1 MKRKIYDR
9 LLEWKAK
16 SNGSTALLIDG
27 ARRVGKSY
35 IVEEFAKKEYASY
48 VLVDFSKAKTKL
60 KRIFNEYLDDL
71 DTFFLYF
78 ERITHSRLVQGNALV
93 IFDEVQ
99 KFPRARE
106 AIKHLVA
113 DGRFHYIETGSLIS
127 INKNVKDILIPSEE
141 HRIPM
146 YPMDFE
152 EFLWAMGDTA
162 TMPLVRKRF
171 VDMKPLGVDVHRQ
184 IMDMFRQYMIVG
196 GMPQAVAKFAAT
208 RDLEAVD
215 SVKRDVLALYRA
227 DIQKYGGVLRHK
239 ALSVFNAIPSQ
250 LSRHEKRLML
260 SEVKVGGRMRDF
272 ESTFDWLES
281 AMTVNVC
288 RRATEPNVGLE
299 LATDRQS
306 VKCYMGDT
314 GLLVSHHEVR
324 PGDHAAPVGVR
335 GEVEVDA
342 VDASVAG
349 IAEPLLAQATADRR
363 GPAELPRA
371 GLVRLHVEHKPAPL
385 GVGERRHIRRGL
397 DGDRR
402 HVEHAALRGTSRKI
416 EAELADARLALPERT
431 HPVVVPFAV
440 ADPLEADGLRL
451 RGPRAGL
458 HPEELARTGDV
469 PLRAEHDFLRGG
481 GGEIEVAAVD
491 VRIHAAA
498 HDVQRAVPD
507 GRRGDLVPALRPR
520 GERFG
525 RVPFNFPRPRHTGG
539 EQDNGS

>member
-35 IVEEFAKKEYASY
+35 IVEEFAKNEYASY
-48 VLVDFSKAKTKL
+48 VLVDFSKAQTKL

-78 ERITHSRLVQGNALV
+78 ERITHSRLVKGNALV

-113 DGRFHYIETGSLIS
+113 DGRYHYIETGSLIS

-171 VDMKPLGVDVHRQ
+171 ADMKPLGVDVHRQ
-184 IMDMFRQYMIVG
+184 IMDLFRQYMIVG
-196 GMPQAVAKFAAT
+196 GMPQAVAKFVTT

-215 SVKRDVLALYRA
+215 SVKRDILALYRA

-260 SEVKVGGRMRDF
+260 SEVRAGGRMRDF
-272 ESTFDWLES
+272 EATFDWLES
-281 AMTVNVC
+281 AMTINVC

-314 GLLVSHHEVR
+314 GLLVSHAFGENEL
-324 PGDHAAPVGVR
+324 AAKDVHNRLLLGNIELNE
-335 GEVEVDA
+335 GMIVENA
-342 VDASVAG
+342 VAQMIRVAG
-349 IAEPLLAQATADRR
+349 HALYFFSDADRESARNRMEIDFLLARSRT
-363 GPAELPRA
+363 
-371 GLVRLHVEHKPAPL
+371 
-385 GVGERRHIRRGL
+385 ERRHNISPIEVKSGMRYSTVSL
-397 DGDRR
+397 D
-402 HVEHAALRGTSRKI
+402 KF
-416 EAELADARLALPERT
+416 RT
-431 HPVVVPFAV
+431 KYKRF
-440 ADPLEADGLRL
+440 L
-451 RGPRAGL
+451 
-458 HPEELARTGDV
+458 DV
-469 PLRAEHDFLRGG
+469 PYVLHTKDLKVEDGVTYLPLYMAPLL
-481 GGEIEVAAVD
+481 VAC
-491 VRIHAAA
+491 R
-498 HDVQRAVPD
+498 
-507 GRRGDLVPALRPR
+507 
-520 GERFG
+520 
-525 RVPFNFPRPRHTGG
+525 
-539 EQDNGS
+539 

>member
-1 MKRKIYDR
+1 MSRCLVECVCFERRKQVKRKIYDR

-35 IVEEFAKKEYASY
+35 IVEEFAKNEYASY

-78 ERITHSRLVQGNALV
+78 ERITHSRLVKGNALV

-113 DGRFHYIETGSLIS
+113 DGRYHYIETGSLIS

-152 EFLWAMGDTA
+152 EFLWALGDTA
-162 TMPLVRKRF
+162 TMPLVRRRF
-171 VDMKPLGVDVHRQ
+171 VDMKPIGVDVHRQ

-260 SEVKVGGRMRDF
+260 SEVKAGGRMRDF

-314 GLLVSHHEVR
+314 GLLVSH
-324 PGDHAAPVGVR
+324 AF
-335 GEVEVDA
+335 GEN
-342 VDASVAG
+342 
-349 IAEPLLAQATADRR
+349 
-363 GPAELPRA
+363 
-371 GLVRLHVEHKPAPL
+371 
-385 GVGERRHIRRGL
+385 
-397 DGDRR
+397 
-402 HVEHAALRGTSRKI
+402 
-416 EAELADARLALPERT
+416 ELAAKDIHNRLLLGNIELNRSEER
-431 HPVVVPFAV
+431 
-440 ADPLEADGLRL
+440 
-451 RGPRAGL
+451 
-458 HPEELARTGDV
+458 
-469 PLRAEHDFLRGG
+469 
-481 GGEIEVAAVD
+481 
-491 VRIHAAA
+491 
-498 HDVQRAVPD
+498 
-507 GRRGDLVPALRPR
+507 
-520 GERFG
+520 
-525 RVPFNFPRPRHTGG
+525 
-539 EQDNGS
+539 

>member
-35 IVEEFAKKEYASY
+35 IVEEFAKNEYASY
-48 VLVDFSKAKTKL
+48 VLVDFSKAQTKL

-78 ERITHSRLVQGNALV
+78 ERITHSRLVKGNALV

-113 DGRFHYIETGSLIS
+113 DGRYHYIETGSLIS

-184 IMDMFRQYMIVG
+184 IMDLFRQYMIVG
-196 GMPQAVAKFAAT
+196 GMPQAVAKFVTT

-215 SVKRDVLALYRA
+215 SVKRDILALYRA

-260 SEVKVGGRMRDF
+260 SEVRAGGRMRDF
-272 ESTFDWLES
+272 EATFDWLES

-314 GLLVSHHEVR
+314 GLLVSHAFGENEL
-324 PGDHAAPVGVR
+324 AAKDVHNRLLLGNIELNE
-335 GEVEVDA
+335 GMIVENA
-342 VDASVAG
+342 VAQMIRVAG
-349 IAEPLLAQATADRR
+349 HALYFFSDADRESARNRMEIDFLLARSRT
-363 GPAELPRA
+363 
-371 GLVRLHVEHKPAPL
+371 
-385 GVGERRHIRRGL
+385 ERRHNISPIEVKSGMRYSTVSL
-397 DGDRR
+397 D
-402 HVEHAALRGTSRKI
+402 KF
-416 EAELADARLALPERT
+416 RT
-431 HPVVVPFAV
+431 KYKRF
-440 ADPLEADGLRL
+440 L
-451 RGPRAGL
+451 
-458 HPEELARTGDV
+458 DV
-469 PLRAEHDFLRGG
+469 PYVLHTKDLKVEDGVTYLPLYMASLL
-481 GGEIEVAAVD
+481 VAC
-491 VRIHAAA
+491 R
-498 HDVQRAVPD
+498 
-507 GRRGDLVPALRPR
+507 
-520 GERFG
+520 
-525 RVPFNFPRPRHTGG
+525 
-539 EQDNGS
+539 

>member
-35 IVEEFAKKEYASY
+35 IVEEFAKNEYASY
-48 VLVDFSKAKTKL
+48 VLVDFSKAQTKL

-78 ERITHSRLVQGNALV
+78 ERITHSRLVKGNALV

-113 DGRFHYIETGSLIS
+113 DGRYHYIETGSLIS

-171 VDMKPLGVDVHRQ
+171 ADMKPLGVDVHRQ

-260 SEVKVGGRMRDF
+260 SEVKAGGRMRDF

-314 GLLVSHHEVR
+314 GLLVSHAFGENEL
-324 PGDHAAPVGVR
+324 AAKDVHNRLLLGNIELNE
-335 GEVEVDA
+335 GMIVENVVA
-342 VDASVAG
+342 QMIRVAG
-349 IAEPLLAQATADRR
+349 HALYFFSDADRESARNRMEIDFLLARSRT
-363 GPAELPRA
+363 
-371 GLVRLHVEHKPAPL
+371 
-385 GVGERRHIRRGL
+385 ERRHNISPIEVKSGMRYSTVSL
-397 DGDRR
+397 D
-402 HVEHAALRGTSRKI
+402 KF
-416 EAELADARLALPERT
+416 RT
-431 HPVVVPFAV
+431 KYKRF
-440 ADPLEADGLRL
+440 L
-451 RGPRAGL
+451 
-458 HPEELARTGDV
+458 DV
-469 PLRAEHDFLRGG
+469 PYVLHTKDLKVEDGVTYLPLYMAPLL
-481 GGEIEVAAVD
+481 VAC
-491 VRIHAAA
+491 R
-498 HDVQRAVPD
+498 
-507 GRRGDLVPALRPR
+507 
-520 GERFG
+520 
-525 RVPFNFPRPRHTGG
+525 
-539 EQDNGS
+539 

>member
-35 IVEEFAKKEYASY
+35 IVEEFAKKEYASS

-162 TMPLVRKRF
+162 TMPLVRRRF
-171 VDMKPLGVDVHRQ
+171 VDMKPIGVDVHRQ

-215 SVKRDVLALYRA
+215 SVKRDVLALYRS

-314 GLLVSHHEVR
+314 GLLVSHAFGENELAAKDIHNRLLLGNIELNEGMIVENLVAQMIRAAGHALYFFSDADRESAKNRMEIDFLLARSRTERRRNISPIEVKSGTR
-324 PGDHAAPVGVR
+324 YSTASLDKFRMKYRRFLDVPYVLHPKDLKVEDGVTYLPLYM
-335 GEVEVDA
+335 A
-342 VDASVAG
+342 
-349 IAEPLLAQATADRR
+349 PLL
-363 GPAELPRA
+363 
-371 GLVRLHVEHKPAPL
+371 
-385 GVGERRHIRRGL
+385 
-397 DGDRR
+397 
-402 HVEHAALRGTSRKI
+402 
-416 EAELADARLALPERT
+416 
-431 HPVVVPFAV
+431 V
-440 ADPLEADGLRL
+440 ACR
-451 RGPRAGL
+451 
-458 HPEELARTGDV
+458 
-469 PLRAEHDFLRGG
+469 
-481 GGEIEVAAVD
+481 
-491 VRIHAAA
+491 
-498 HDVQRAVPD
+498 
-507 GRRGDLVPALRPR
+507 
-520 GERFG
+520 
-525 RVPFNFPRPRHTGG
+525 
-539 EQDNGS
+539 

>member
-1 MKRKIYDR
+1 MKRKIYDK

-35 IVEEFAKKEYASY
+35 IVEEFAKREYANY
-48 VLVDFSKAKTKL
+48 VLVDFSKAQSKL

-71 DTFFLYF
+71 DSFFLYF
-78 ERITHSRLVQGNALV
+78 ERITHARLVKGNSLV

-113 DGRFHYIETGSLIS
+113 DGRYHYIETGSLIS

-152 EFLWAMGDTA
+152 EFLWAMGDTT
-162 TMPLVRKRF
+162 TMPLVQKCF
-171 VDMKPLGVDVHRQ
+171 SDMKPLGEDVHRQ
-184 IMDMFRQYMIVG
+184 IMDVFRQYMVVG
-196 GMPQAVAKFAAT
+196 GMPQAVAKFAST

-215 SVKRDVLALYRA
+215 SVKRDILALYRA

-260 SEVKVGGRMRDF
+260 SEVREGGRMRDF

-288 RRATEPNVGLE
+288 RRANEPNVGLE
-299 LATDRQS
+299 LALDRQS

-314 GLLVSHHEVR
+314 GLLVSHSFGENEL
-324 PGDHAAPVGVR
+324 AAKDIHTRLLFGNIELNEGMV
-335 GEVEVDA
+335 VENVVAQMIRAAGHSLYFFSDA
-342 VDASVAG
+342 DRESAKDRME
-349 IAEPLLAQATADRR
+349 IDFLLAKSRTERNRNISPIEVKSGKRYSIVSLNKFRTKYRR
-363 GPAELPRA
+363 FLDTPF
-371 GLVRLHVEHKPAPL
+371 VLHPKDL
-385 GVGERRHIRRGL
+385 
-397 DGDRR
+397 
-402 HVEHAALRGTSRKI
+402 K
-416 EAELADARLALPERT
+416 
-431 HPVVVPFAV
+431 V
-440 ADPLEADGLRL
+440 ADGVTYLPLYMTSLL
-451 RGPRAGL
+451 V
-458 HPEELARTGDV
+458 T
-469 PLRAEHDFLRGG
+469 
-481 GGEIEVAAVD
+481 
-491 VRIHAAA
+491 
-498 HDVQRAVPD
+498 QR
-507 GRRGDLVPALRPR
+507 
-520 GERFG
+520 
-525 RVPFNFPRPRHTGG
+525 
-539 EQDNGS
+539 